1 MFIFGDM
8 GLEYGNEKR
17 VCTPFDVVLA
27 FFVSVLIVLKFVGE
41 YNVTIHSVVPSVG
54 ARATSED
61 VFFSEGDLAKAVIF
75 IVESNSAHKQIADK
89 SFLIV
94 FFLIV
99 FPLPPFLYFYR

>member
-41 YNVTIHSVVPSVG
+41 YGKKQET
-54 ARATSED
+54 
-61 VFFSEGDLAKAVIF
+61 
-75 IVESNSAHKQIADK
+75 ESQ
-89 SFLIV
+89 FL
-94 FFLIV
+94 
-99 FPLPPFLYFYR
+99 